1 MTPRTLFLPC
11 VGFVLVLAASAAS
24 SQGASRPSQFESFKG
39 DGYYW
44 YNVPPEEEQP
54 QKKPQEKEVPSQSAT
69 PPSSGPKTFSTEWMR
84 VNLPKLLDMAI
95 DNPTKENVANYMY
108 AQRVVLDKSQNFSER
123 VKEVVAT
130 DPFLDENNRVPLAQ
144 FAQVEFTRQER
155 RGRAEALD
163 FIAKSAGIWV
173 FIDKPEKCTACA
185 AYVNDVLLSP
195 VGGIK
200 KEHGFSVR
208 VVDVSTEAGINA
220 ARRLSL
226 TVTPTTVLV
235 IPPNGYYLVSQG
247 LMSSERLHERIVIA
261 AKTNGLLTPEQ
272 MVKINPYGKGVM
284 SKADIDGFPITGN
297 PSDAM
302 SSLRKKIN
310 GEK

>member
-1 MTPRTLFLPC
+1 
-11 VGFVLVLAASAAS
+11 
-24 SQGASRPSQFESFKG
+24 
-39 DGYYW
+39 
-44 YNVPPEEEQP
+44 
-54 QKKPQEKEVPSQSAT
+54 
-69 PPSSGPKTFSTEWMR
+69 
-84 VNLPKLLDMAI
+84 MAI